1 LSAALPLPLRAAA
14 RPATN
19 LPFALAV
26 LLVLALQFG
35 PMVGLLG
42 FRASGADRWTLVGLA
57 RDVLVA
63 ALVLFGLPSWLAG
76 RRRWPAS
83 MRWALA
89 IVLADL
95 VFALLSSSTLF
106 VLAFNLRRLVLVPL
120 LFMALW
126 CIPWTPRQL
135 QILFRLLLGSSVLVA
150 LLGLV
155 ERALPVSLWT
165 SLLDIDRYN
174 AANAVDRFGAIAFED
189 SGRFYS
195 WDLETWL
202 HAPLRRMVSTYL
214 EPTTL
219 AAAMATAMTLAL
231 AQGARGRPAAGTTL
245 LFGVCGLLTLSKGFV
260 LFVPALLAWRLLGV
274 PSPRQALLCAL
285 LLVAAAWGLSRLGW
299 GAGAAALHVD
309 GLLSALHYLSEG
321 HLAGE
326 GLGAAGNYTDS
337 DSEIGAESGLGNVI
351 AQVGVAA
358 LLPLFW
364 VGALAREVM
373 ATAVARRDPGG
384 PWLAGWLLFWL
395 ISYLLSASS
404 LGVGGN
410 ALGFMALVLYIHPA
424 AGTPVR

>member
-1 LSAALPLPLRAAA
+1 MLSAAQPLPQIRAGHLR
-14 RPATN
+14 PT
-19 LPFALAV
+19 LPFVLAV

-35 PMVGLLG
+35 PMLGLLG
-42 FRASGADRWTLVGLA
+42 FRFTGAERWTLVGLA

-63 ALVLFGLPSWLAG
+63 ALVLFGLRAALVG

-83 MRWALA
+83 MRWAVA

-95 VFALLSSSTLF
+95 LFALLSSSALF

-120 LFMALW
+120 LVMALW
-126 CIPWTPRQL
+126 CIPWTPQQL
-135 QILFRLLLGSSVLVA
+135 RALLTLLITSSVLVA

-165 SLLDIDRYN
+165 SVLDIDRYN

-326 GLGAAGNYTDS
+326 GLGSAGNYTDS

-364 VGALAREVM
+364 VGALAR
-373 ATAVARRDPGG
+373 
-384 PWLAGWLLFWL
+384 
-395 ISYLLSASS
+395 
-404 LGVGGN
+404 
-410 ALGFMALVLYIHPA
+410 
-424 AGTPVR
+424 